1 MVNSD
6 EMVEVEIEIPDEMY
20 EWILSEV
27 GGVKNVQPFLQQAVK
42 DFVLEQKDRDI
53 LKNATVHSLGC

>member
-20 EWILSEV
+20 EWILSE
-27 GGVKNVQPFLQQAVK
+27 GGGGKNVQPFLQQAVK